1 MRLWLLGAIGEVE
14 AALKGVIHV
23 LVERADKETDYL
35 MPGYTHLQVG
45 FRPSS
50 FEAFRADTS
59 SLQRAQPIRW
69 SHLLLSRAFA
79 FSADLERLQ
88 QLIPRVSVL
97 PLGSGALAG
106 NPFGVDREFLRE
118 ELGFAR
124 IAENSMYGVSDRDFV
139 AEFLMWASLASVHLS
154 QMAEDMIIYSSA
166 EFGFITLSDAYRCV
180 LELSTLSSS
189 PPYLLERRQHWLEHY
204 APEEE
209 PRLIGAPSRQVW
221 KDLRRRMRY
230 CEAFSLLDLRRFRWP
245 ASS

>member
-1 MRLWLLGAIGEVE
+1 
-14 AALKGVIHV
+14 
-23 LVERADKETDYL
+23 
-35 MPGYTHLQVG
+35 
-45 FRPSS
+45 
-50 FEAFRADTS
+50 
-59 SLQRAQPIRW
+59 
-69 SHLLLSRAFA
+69 
-79 FSADLERLQ
+79 
-88 QLIPRVSVL
+88 VL

-180 LELSTLSSS
+180 LELSTLPSS
-189 PPYLLERRQHWLEHY
+189 PPYLLGRRQHWLEHY

-209 PRLIGAPSRQVW
+209 P
-221 KDLRRRMRY
+221 
-230 CEAFSLLDLRRFRWP
+230 
-245 ASS
+245 